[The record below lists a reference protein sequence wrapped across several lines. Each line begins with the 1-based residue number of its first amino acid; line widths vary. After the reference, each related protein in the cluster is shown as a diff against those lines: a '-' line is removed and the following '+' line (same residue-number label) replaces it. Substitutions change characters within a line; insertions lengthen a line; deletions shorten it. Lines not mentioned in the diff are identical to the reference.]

1 MMKIYGNR
9 FPENKEISHITQK
22 VINTAG
28 QDGSPEAGR
37 MKPSDKVE
45 ISLKGKEVAE
55 LKSALNQIP
64 EVRID
69 RVKEIKEAIEAGTY
83 RIDPLKIA
91 EKMCKE
97 L

>member
-1 MMKIYGNR
+1 MKIYGNK
-9 FPENKEISHITQK
+9 FPESKEISHITQK
-22 VINTAG
+22 VINTEG
-28 QDGSPEAGR
+28 QEGPTETGR
-37 MKPSDKVE
+37 IKASDKVE
-45 ISLKGKEVAE
+45 ISLRGREVAE

>member
-1 MMKIYGNR
+1 MKIYGNS
-9 FPENKEISHITQK
+9 FPESKEISHITQK
-22 VINTAG
+22 VINTEG
-28 QDGSPEAGR
+28 QDRPPEAGR
-37 MKPSDKVE
+37 IKPSDKVE

-55 LKSALNQIP
+55 LKSALNQFP

-83 RIDPLKIA
+83 RIDPFKIA